1 MTGVVFFGFRI
12 NGVEYL
18 YIYIY
23 IYGYQTADTRMM
35 LERLSLM
42 LGLAAVANR

>member
-18 YIYIY
+18 YIY